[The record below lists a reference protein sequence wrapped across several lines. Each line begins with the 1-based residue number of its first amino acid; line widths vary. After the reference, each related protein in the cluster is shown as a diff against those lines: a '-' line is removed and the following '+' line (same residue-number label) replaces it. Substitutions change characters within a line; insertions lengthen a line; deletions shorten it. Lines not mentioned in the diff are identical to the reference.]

1 MGELKPCPCGA
12 KAKLLETDG
21 LSESYGVFND
31 VMYSKVICQQCSFSA
46 DDVEDWN
53 NRAPQSQWV
62 SVDDRLPDES
72 HAHVYVHCKGG
83 NMTRSYFIKDRE
95 AAKDYFS
102 GNGGYSRK
110 SQGKYSA
117 HFQVA
122 WSGYKI
128 THWMP
133 LPTPPKD
140 IDCENNSRSKRA

>member
-53 NRAPQSQWV
+53 NRASQSQWV
-62 SVDDRLPDES
+62 SVDDGSPSSDGHCWVSFVFGDERIQCEGYYFTSNGNFDTDLVDFPD
-72 HAHVYVHCKGG
+72 V
-83 NMTRSYFIKDRE
+83 
-95 AAKDYFS
+95 
-102 GNGGYSRK
+102 
-110 SQGKYSA
+110 
-117 HFQVA
+117 
-122 WSGYKI
+122 
-128 THWMP
+128 THWQP
-133 LPTPPKD
+133 LPTPPEE

>member
-53 NRAPQSQWV
+53 NRASQSQWV
-62 SVDDRLPDES
+62 SVDEFKTDKDVLVYAYCNDVVSGWVEHLIFTPDNELYYP
-72 HAHVYVHCKGG
+72 HGTRYPAIVTHVQV
-83 NMTRSYFIKDRE
+83 IK
-95 AAKDYFS
+95 KP
-102 GNGGYSRK
+102 
-110 SQGKYSA
+110 Q
-117 HFQVA
+117 
-122 WSGYKI
+122 
-128 THWMP
+128 
-133 LPTPPKD
+133 PPKE